1 MEAEE
6 IDLRGVRVL
15 PGFLGPDAQAAMVA
29 DLREV
34 ARAAPVM
41 RPVTR
46 RGPQVTARSTRSGA
60 DAATRR
66 CRSGWGARRGTGR
79 PSWPPAAT

>member
-46 RGPQVTARSTRSGA
+46 RGPMSVRMTSAGRLGWVA
-60 DAATRR
+60 D
-66 CRSGWGARRGTGR
+66 RRGYRYEELHPETGR
-79 PSWPPAAT
+79 PST